1 MTPKRPMSEVFVSDV
16 FDDGL
21 VVMRLSEAHR
31 LAELNDA
38 LELSY

>member
-1 MTPKRPMSEVFVSDV
+1 MTPKRPMSEVFVSGV

-21 VVMRLSEAHR
+21 VVMPLSEAHR

-38 LELSY
+38 LELLY